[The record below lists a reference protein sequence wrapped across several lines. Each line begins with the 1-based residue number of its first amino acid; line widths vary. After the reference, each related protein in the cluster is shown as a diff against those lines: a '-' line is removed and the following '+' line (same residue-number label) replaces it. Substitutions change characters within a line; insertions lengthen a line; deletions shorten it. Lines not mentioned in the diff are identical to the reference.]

1 MEGTCL
7 CNYVTKY
14 NSLDVLQNVGS
25 TVEATFESAK
35 VPQRKWA
42 NTQGR
47 DLVSDT
53 VSSRDV
59 LVEPLHYESF
69 WSIYS
74 PPKSFASIVN
84 QQLTMPLVI
93 FNHDTQN

>member
-35 VPQRKWA
+35 VPQRK
-42 NTQGR
+42 
-47 DLVSDT
+47 
-53 VSSRDV
+53 
-59 LVEPLHYESF
+59 
-69 WSIYS
+69 
-74 PPKSFASIVN
+74 
-84 QQLTMPLVI
+84 
-93 FNHDTQN
+93 